1 MCRANM
7 KFKKILKY
15 LLGIICTI
23 SLYLVIVAV
32 WATLSIGELV
42 PKSIASNK
50 QLPLTKQQ
58 TDILLKIE
66 DPTFFDHAGIDL
78 SQGQGLTT
86 ITSSLARE
94 IFLSGK
100 ELMGVRGG
108 LQSFYKAVFS
118 CCKKIDIGRDV
129 MALVLNKNMSKEQQ
143 LLLFISSVYMGQ
155 YNRKA
160 VIGLPA
166 AANAYFNKNLLE
178 LSKEEFVTLIAMIKS
193 PNFYHPVNG
202 VKQLEYR
209 IIKINSILAG
219 TCKPSG
225 WFDTEYLSC
234 KSDI

>member
-1 MCRANM
+1 MYRADM
-7 KFKKILKY
+7 KFKKILKCI
-15 LLGIICTI
+15 LGIIFII
-23 SLYLVIVAV
+23 SLYLVIVAA
-32 WATLSIGELV
+32 WATLSVGELL

-50 QLPLTKQQ
+50 QPLLTQQQ
-58 TDILLKIE
+58 THILLKIE

-143 LLLFISSVYMGQ
+143 LQLFISSVYMGQ
-155 YNRKA
+155 HDRKA
-160 VIGLPA
+160 VVGLPA
-166 AANAYFNKNLLE
+166 AANVYFNKNLLE
-178 LSKEEFVTLIAMIKS
+178 LSREEFVTLIAMIKS

-202 VKQLEYR
+202 AKQLEYR
-209 IIKINSILAG
+209 VFKINSFLAG

-225 WFDTEYLSC
+225 WFDTEYVNC
-234 KSDI
+234 KSEI